1 MKIECRLIREGGTK
15 VEFGPTVY
23 HFKPDPAFGGRHI
36 ADVTDEDHISRLLS
50 ISEAYKMV
58 KTGTPAPVEPP
69 KNKPPVEPTEPPAP
83 PLPPVD
89 PAVQTD
95 GDGDQTGGDQTGGDK
110 GDGDQTG
117 GDQTGGDKGD
127 GDQTGGGDKQ
137 TEADGLDAMD
147 RAALVDLYQ
156 ARFGS
161 APPARIG
168 KQGLIAALREK
179 ADG

>member
-36 ADVTDEDHISRLLS
+36 ADVNDEDHISRLLS

-69 KNKPPVEPTEPPAP
+69 KNKPPVEPPAP
-83 PLPPVD
+83 PSPRVEPS
-89 PAVQTD
+89 AQTEGDADESGD
-95 GDGDQTGGDQTGGDK
+95 GDGG
-110 GDGDQTG
+110 
-117 GDQTGGDKGD
+117 
-127 GDQTGGGDKQ
+127 QTGGGDKQ